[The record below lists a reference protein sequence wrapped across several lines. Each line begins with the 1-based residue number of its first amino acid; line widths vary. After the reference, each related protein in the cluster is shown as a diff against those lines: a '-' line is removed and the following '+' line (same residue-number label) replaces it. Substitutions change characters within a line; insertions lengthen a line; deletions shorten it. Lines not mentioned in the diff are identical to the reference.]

1 MRRLA
6 LAVMTALA
14 TLSIASPA
22 YAYAPDRVHTPWLHT
37 LLDVLTLVVVTSP
50 VWTALLWGRKARGG
64 LIALIAVVQ
73 VPAAVFAFVPM
84 HDPTLHLIA
93 LPLGLAITGTSLWY
107 VRRLARGELADAAP
121 EAVSD

>member
-1 MRRLA
+1 MRRIAVAVIAAVASLA
-6 LAVMTALA
+6 
-14 TLSIASPA
+14 IASPA
-22 YAYAPDRVHTPWLHT
+22 YAYAHDRVHTPWLHT
-37 LLDVLTLVVVTSP
+37 LLDVLTLAVVTSP
-50 VWTALLWGRKARGG
+50 VWTAFLWGAKARGG

-107 VRRLARGELADAAP
+107 VRRLAKGEAAEPIRQTAAD
-121 EAVSD
+121 